1 MEKLLATLFD
11 SFKAK
16 NPVVATVVLLVLG
29 TANYIFSS
37 PDAAAIFGELGA
49 KIGYWVS
56 LVWMAVQGSRTT
68 SLLLSTN
75 TKEKQ

>member
-1 MEKLLATLFD
+1 MEKLLAILFD

-37 PDAAAIFGELGA
+37 PDAAAIFGELGT

-68 SLLLSTN
+68 SLLLST
-75 TKEKQ
+75 KEKQ